1 MARLLVALLLIAS
14 FARAENAADLANG
27 EMLYLSCSTCHGD
40 RGEGRFPMDAPSV
53 AGLPAWYTEEQ
64 LEKYRNG
71 QTGDHPD
78 DIYGRQ
84 MALFGKALPDAA
96 SIRDV
101 AAFIAAM
108 PRVPARPSIAG
119 DAARGRALYRTC
131 VACHGD
137 GYTGTPALHAPGL
150 AGLDDWYLA
159 RQLAN
164 YRDGLRGYDD
174 ADIFGQQMRSA
185 MAVLPDEQAIR
196 DVVAYIGTLV
206 PQARRTSSN
215 PGARRALFG
224 DLHVHTRFSVDAFVF
239 GAVGLPDDAYRFG
252 KGEPIPHASGKAIRI
267 DRPLDFMAVT
277 DHAEYMGV
285 FVRMANPQ
293 DPLSQLTLARELHSD
308 DPEAVAR
315 AGGKIRDSIFS
326 NRPIPELIRDETIT
340 SVWQEIIDTAER
352 HYEPGHFTTFIAFEW
367 TATPDGANLH
377 RNVVFRGGPDRVPP
391 RPFSAQSSPEP
402 ADLWDYLEQAR
413 LSGDDVIAIPHNSN
427 LSDGRM
433 FPTVEGMQKAEAAR
447 RAANEPLAEIV
458 QIKGSSE
465 THPILSPTDEWS
477 DFELLQELMFG
488 ANRDGAVRG
497 SYLREAYLNGLVI
510 DQRLGVNPYRFGL
523 IGSTDSHNASTPVDE
538 GHYTGKLGRGDATPE
553 SRRSGTT
560 ITPEIIKYSAAG
572 LAGVWAEENARES
585 IFAALRR
592 GETFGTSGPRIRLR
606 LFAGWDLAADVLDEQ
621 HRMASAYAHATPMG
635 GELAGRPGDSKP
647 TLVVHATRDPDG
659 APLDRLQI
667 IKGWLENGEPRE
679 ALVDVACSDGA
690 APDAKSHRCPPSG
703 ARVNLDD
710 CSVSADRGD
719 AELGAIWADPDF
731 HPETP
736 AFYYA
741 RVLENP
747 TCRWSTWDALR
758 MGWELSDAVPPI
770 IQERAWSSPIWYDP
784 DSLTEG

>member
-1 MARLLVALLLIAS
+1 VARLLVALLLIAS
-14 FARAENAADLANG
+14 FARAETAADLANG
-27 EMLYLSCSTCHGD
+27 ESLYLSCSTCHGD

-64 LEKYRNG
+64 LEKFQNG
-71 QTGDHPD
+71 QRGEHPD

-84 MALFGKALPDAA
+84 MVLFAKAMPDAA
-96 SIRDV
+96 SNRDV
-101 AAFIAAM
+101 AAFMAAM
-108 PRVPARPSIAG
+108 TPVRARPSIDG
-119 DAARGRALYRTC
+119 DAARGRALYQTC
-131 VACHGD
+131 TACHGD
-137 GYTGTPALHAPGL
+137 GNAGMPALHAPGL
-150 AGLDDWYLA
+150 AGLDDWYLV
-159 RQLAN
+159 RQLQK
-164 YRDGLRGYDD
+164 YRDGLLGYDE
-174 ADIFGQQMRSA
+174 ADVFGRQMRSA

-206 PQARRTSSN
+206 PQANRTSSN

-239 GAVGLPDDAYRFG
+239 GAVGLPDDAYRFA
-252 KGEPIPHASGKAIRI
+252 KGEPIPHASGEPIRI

-285 FVRMANPQ
+285 FERMGNPE
-293 DPLSQLTLARELHSD
+293 DPLSQLTLARELYSE

-326 NRPIPELIRDETIT
+326 NRPIPELIRDETVT
-340 SVWQEIIDTAER
+340 SVWEEIIDTAER
-352 HYEPGHFTTFIAFEW
+352 HYEPGRFTTFIAFEW
-367 TATPDGANLH
+367 TATPYGANLH

-391 RPFSAQSSPEP
+391 RPFSAQASPEP

-433 FPTVEGMQKAEAAR
+433 FPAADFMQKAEAVR

-465 THPILSPTDEWS
+465 THPILSPTDEWA
-477 DFELLQELMFG
+477 DFELLRELMFG
-488 ANRDGAVRG
+488 VGRDGEISG
-497 SYLREAYLNGLVI
+497 SYVREAYLNGLLI

-538 GHYTGKLGRGDATPE
+538 RNYTGKLGRGDATPE
-553 SRRSGTT
+553 ARRSGST
-560 ITPEIIKYSAAG
+560 ITSQIIKYSAAG
-572 LAGVWAEENARES
+572 LAGVWAEENTRES

-592 GETFGTSGPRIRLR
+592 KETFGTSGPRIRLR
-606 LFAGWDLAADVLDEQ
+606 LFAGWDLAADLFDGQ
-621 HRMASAYAHATPMG
+621 HRMAIAYARATPMG
-635 GELAGRPGDSKP
+635 GELAGRPGDAKP
-647 TLVVHATRDPDG
+647 TLVLHATQDPDG

-667 IKGWLENGEPRE
+667 IKGWLAKGVPKE
-679 ALVDVACSDGA
+679 VVFDVACSDGA
-690 APDAKSHRCPPSG
+690 APDTGTNRCPPNG
-703 ARVNLDD
+703 ASVKTDD

-719 AELGAIWADPDF
+719 AELSAIWADADF
-731 HPETP
+731 DPEAP

-758 MGWELSDAVPPI
+758 RGWELLDVVPPV

-784 DSLTEG
+784 DSATEG